1 MKLGQKENKM
11 SPEERCGLEI
21 AGIEDQLLAS
31 HPDVQGLCLALRDWN
46 EELRL
51 IQLGQE
57 RDGNEP

>member
-1 MKLGQKENKM
+1 ML
-11 SPEERCGLEI
+11 PELERCCQEI
-21 AGIEDQLLAS
+21 AGIEDQLLAG
-31 HPDVQGLCLALRDWN
+31 HPDVEGLCLALADWN